1 MEDSL
6 PKRKPIQRSKSLD
19 TTSCKV
25 TMGQLFLTDMQGAD
39 EVFSIENRNLAW
51 AADRRKVVGRE
62 GGVGGDPLVDSSHH
76 VTSDDGKSPGGST
89 NFRGG
94 QRPTRSK
101 SLDTTDSKISL
112 QATDSLVGRR
122 KKRTDDN
129 KTSLGNDSN
138 SSNPNVNTTQ
148 ATTNSRLLRGGRR
161 VKSMGGS
168 DRETLLKASD
178 DLKKQ
183 QQEQQQVSSSTPT
196 TTTNASSLR
205 RAQRRAKSLDSNNKA
220 VLEQTAK
227 ALKNQTIQGGPNFQK
242 PSSKYSTIEANA

>member
-19 TTSCKV
+19 TTTCKV

-39 EVFSIENRNLAW
+39 EFFSIENRNLAW

-62 GGVGGDPLVDSSHH
+62 GVVGGDPLVDSSHD
-76 VTSDDGKSPGGST
+76 VSSDDGKSHGGST

-94 QRPTRSK
+94 RRPTRSK
-101 SLDTTDSKISL
+101 SLDTADSKIIL
-112 QATDSLVGRR
+112 QATESLVGRR

-129 KTSLGNDSN
+129 KTSSGNDGN
-138 SSNPNVNTTQ
+138 SSNPNVSTTQ
-148 ATTNSRLLRGGRR
+148 ATANSKLLRGGRR

-183 QQEQQQVSSSTPT
+183 QQVSSSTST

-227 ALKNQTIQGGPNFQK
+227 ALKNQTIRGGSNFQK
-242 PSSKYSTIEANA
+242 PPSKYNTIEANA